1 MVDKDYLFSPS
12 EVIKLVGEEGVPELL
27 GEYQI
32 LLRQHLALP
41 LPSIGEEVE
50 ETFFRSVHSL
60 KSSSQFIG
68 ASVLADLCLKLE
80 TECKQ
85 NEFCSGSLL
94 SLSLQVRKYAKELDG
109 QVTNYLSM

>member
-12 EVIKLVGEEGVPELL
+12 EVIKLVGEEGVSELL
-27 GEYQI
+27 FEYQT

-41 LPSIGEEVE
+41 LPSLGEGIT

-68 ASVLADLCLKLE
+68 ASALSDLCLQLE
-80 TECKQ
+80 TECKN
-85 NEFCSGSLL
+85 NEVCSGHLL
-94 SLSLQVRKYAKELDG
+94 SLALKVRKYVKELDG
-109 QVTNYLSM
+109 QVAGYLSV